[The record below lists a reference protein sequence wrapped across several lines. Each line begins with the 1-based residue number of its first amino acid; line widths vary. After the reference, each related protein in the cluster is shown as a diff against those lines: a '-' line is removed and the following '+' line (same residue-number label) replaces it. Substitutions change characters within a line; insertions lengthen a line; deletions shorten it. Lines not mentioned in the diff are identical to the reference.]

1 MRRKDTDLLK
11 VPESQYG
18 SLTQDELLR
27 LVVITRDKRSQRTKA
42 RKAWEMLI
50 ALDFDRV
57 RGLVASFRFPG
68 KGVRVHPNDVDDAVQ
83 YAFERLVK
91 MLRTFKGT
99 SQGEFRAAMRTCV
112 RFACMDHCRA
122 AMEEEKP
129 IAGSL
134 DEDRKDSE
142 GKSTGGRFDSDLIR
156 RERERAQDE
165 ESLEHALALEK
176 ALVAA
181 IAELSERK
189 RIVIEMTLDGHTT
202 EEIAAR
208 LETSHD
214 NVYKLRERALKALHE
229 TLDGD
234 GQP

>member
-50 ALDFDRV
+50 ALDIDRV
-57 RGLVASFRFPG
+57 RGLVGSFRFPG
-68 KGVRVHPNDVDDAVQ
+68 QSVRVHPNDTDDAVQ

-99 SQGEFRAAMRTCV
+99 SEGEFRAAMRTCV
-112 RFACMDHCRA
+112 RYACMDHCRA
-122 AMEEEKP
+122 AMKEEQP

-134 DEDRKDSE
+134 DEKLTDSE
-142 GKSTGGRFDSDLIR
+142 GGSRGGRFDSDVASRSEERIR
-156 RERERAQDE
+156 EG
-165 ESLEHALALEK
+165 ESLEHALAKQERV
-176 ALVAA
+176 AAA
-181 IAELSERK
+181 IAKMDGDK
-189 RIVIEMTLDGHTT
+189 RVVFEMTRDGHTT
-202 EEIAAR
+202 KEIAAA
-208 LETSHD
+208 LGTSHD
-214 NVYKLRERALKALHE
+214 NVYKLRERGMKNVRE
-229 TLDGD
+229 ILDGD